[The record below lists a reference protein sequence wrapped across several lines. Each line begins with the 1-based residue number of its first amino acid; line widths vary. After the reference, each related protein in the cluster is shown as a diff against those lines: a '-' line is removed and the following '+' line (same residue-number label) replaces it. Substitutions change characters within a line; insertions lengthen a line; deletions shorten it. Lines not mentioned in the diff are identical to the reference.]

1 MRIGR
6 ATDNSTASGPPPAI
20 VAYCTNSHAGS
31 TLDLV
36 EGALAGVFSDV
47 RQRLNLTGPMAVGL
61 WLPATTVKEL
71 VGGRLAEFRAFL
83 RDHGFFA
90 PSLNAFPWG
99 AFHQPV
105 VKESVYEPAWW
116 DDERTAYTMDCARVL
131 AELLEDRPA
140 DWPHDVPG
148 AISTVGGGNA
158 RHLTP
163 ERRDAMC
170 RNLGRVAKCIADLRE
185 RTGHEIVLG
194 LEPEPL
200 TVLELTPDSVAF
212 FTDLHAHAG
221 AAEAAGGEDALRR
234 HIGVCFDACHQAVL
248 WEDVP
253 ASFRAFL
260 DASVRVSKVQ
270 ISAAVEAPPAP
281 DRLDALAR
289 YAEPRYLHQ
298 VYAERNGRGG
308 PPEGQRD
315 LPDALA
321 ATGWRTDATWR
332 CHFHVPIFL
341 HELGYGL
348 KTTRASLER
357 LLRAIRHESATA
369 GTSAPLLEV
378 ETYTW
383 AVLPHDLEPEYN
395 PDQPGGPAGISAEMA
410 FVRDF
415 WEANGE

>member
-1 MRIGR
+1 M
-6 ATDNSTASGPPPAI
+6 
-20 VAYCTNSHAGS
+20 AYCTNSHAGS

-36 EGALAGVFSDV
+36 EGALAGVFADV
-47 RQRLNLTGPMAVGL
+47 RRRLELTGPMAVGL
-61 WLPATTVKEL
+61 WLPATTVREL

-99 AFHQPV
+99 PFHQPV
-105 VKESVYEPAWW
+105 VKEDVYEPAWW
-116 DDERTAYTMDCARVL
+116 TDERVHYTVDCARVL

-140 DWPHDVPG
+140 DWPADVPG

-158 RHLTP
+158 RLLTP
-163 ERRDAMC
+163 ARRETMSS
-170 RNLGRVAKCIADLRE
+170 NLGTIAREFAALRE

-200 TVLELTPDSVAF
+200 TVLELTPDSVQF
-212 FTDLHAHAG
+212 FTDLHSHAG
-221 AAEAAGGEDALRR
+221 AVEAAGGEDALRR

-253 ASFRAFL
+253 ASYRAFL
-260 DASVRVSKVQ
+260 SAGVRVSKVQ
-270 ISAAVEAPPAP
+270 ISAAVEAPPTP
-281 DRLDALAR
+281 DRLSALAR

-298 VYAERNGRGG
+298 VYAERNGHNGHGG
-308 PPEGQRD
+308 PPEGKRD
-315 LPDALA
+315 LPDALEA
-321 ATGWRTDATWR
+321 DGWRADDTWR

-348 KTTRASLER
+348 LTTRNSLER
-357 LLRAIRHESATA
+357 LLGEIRHQAALA
-369 GTSAPLLEV
+369 GASAPLLEV

-383 AVLPHDLEPEYN
+383 AVLPHDLEPEYD
-395 PDQPGGPAGISAEMA
+395 PARPGGPAGISAEMN
-410 FVRDF
+410 FVREF
-415 WEANGE
+415 WGRP